1 MKIEKFY
8 TFPLSQLKIKAM
20 NRFSRKQKLLK
31 KKNYK
36 VKCVSTK
43 NKQDFAIFF
52 KNGFGIYGDMDVLLK
67 LDFHQKG
74 QNFARDAI
82 EASGAQKIL

>member
-1 MKIEKFY
+1 M
-8 TFPLSQLKIKAM
+8 S
-20 NRFSRKQKLLK
+20 S
-31 KKNYK
+31 
-36 VKCVSTK
+36 K